1 MEENGK
7 DRFIYSQS
15 YYFYIMNI
23 EEMKVENM
31 KANVNITATR
41 LERFHQADFNII
53 VKREPIDYG
62 YERKPGKVECY
73 IKVAGIRF
81 MISED
86 SAVSILSEMQ
96 RLGISGEGVRV
107 EYGGALPKKVSSRR
121 GITME
126 DIEKKLKEKG
136 MSLEEIEGI
145 KKGDDGGGELKVEG
159 FGDFTIV
166 RDHPGYIDIRYKG
179 ESIRGVVG
187 ATVKAFSEDKDY
199 AVLVLEIMENIPSMT
214 AKKEGLPENE
224 S

>member
-1 MEENGK
+1 
-7 DRFIYSQS
+7 
-15 YYFYIMNI
+15 MNI

-96 RLGISGEGVRV
+96 RLGISGEGVRA
-107 EYGGALPKKVSSRR
+107 EYGDTLPEEVSSRR

-126 DIEKKLKEKG
+126 GIEKKLKEKG
-136 MSLEEIEGI
+136 MSSEEIEGI
-145 KKGDDGGGELKVEG
+145 KKGDEGGEKELKVEG

-166 RDHPGYIDIRYKG
+166 RDASGFRDVQYKG
-179 ESIRGVVG
+179 ETVKGANK
-187 ATVKAFSEDKDY
+187 ATVKAYSQDKDY
-199 AVLVLEIMENIPSMT
+199 AVLELEIMENV
-214 AKKEGLPENE
+214 
-224 S
+224 